1 MLRAV
6 LFDWGDTLM
15 EFRFD
20 EELMADAFQAGLK
33 ALDRDDLAPGQEVLA
48 HFREQFEPL
57 FWVPGTLEEVE
68 YPGVIRETLRHFGVE
83 VSDEELDRFLEAEHE
98 AWQPARVLGATT
110 HAMLESLRSR
120 GLKLGSGLERVRPG
134 LVAASRS

>member
-20 EELMADAFQAGLK
+20 EELMDTAFRAGLE
-33 ALDRDDLAPGQEVLA
+33 ALGRDDLAPPDEVRA

-57 FWVPGTLEEVE
+57 FWVPGTLEEIE
-68 YPGVIRETLRHFGVE
+68 
-83 VSDEELDRFLEAEHE
+83 
-98 AWQPARVLGATT
+98 
-110 HAMLESLRSR
+110 
-120 GLKLGSGLERVRPG
+120 
-134 LVAASRS
+134 

>member
-20 EELMADAFQAGLK
+20 EELMADAFARGVD
-33 ALDRDDLAPGQEVLA
+33 ALGRDGLAPAGDILG

-57 FWVPGTLEEVE
+57 FWVPGTLEEIE
-68 YPGVIRETLRHFGVE
+68 YPGLIRETFRHFGVE
-83 VSDEELDRFLEAEHE
+83 VSDDELDRFLEAEHK
-98 AWQPARVLGATT
+98 A
-110 HAMLESLRSR
+110 
-120 GLKLGSGLERVRPG
+120 
-134 LVAASRS
+134 